1 MSIVVHIEEV
11 KGRLREEIYTS
22 EAAVSQGILLPTL
35 QKLGWPVFDPTVV
48 IPEYSL
54 EGSRVDFALCHPARK
69 PSVFVEVKKVGA
81 AEGADRQLF
90 EYAFHVGVPM
100 AILTDGQEWS
110 FYLPAEQ
117 GQYDERRVYKLDL
130 LERSAQEA
138 GDRLERYLAYKKV
151 CSGEALQSA
160 REDYRDVTRK
170 RGIKE
175 TIPKAWEALFAEK
188 DSLLDVLAR
197 KVEDLCGYR
206 PAREMCIE
214 FLENERKKRTRTQ
227 PSPYPP
233 PKSPKGPQV
242 RRGRANPSPARQFV
256 FELDGVRHEARSA
269 KGVLITI
276 YKELMKADDGFL
288 ERFAT
293 SKHGKKRRYVARD
306 KWELYLTTPELA
318 REHSEE
324 IAPGWW
330 ASTNYS
336 RQNIQQIIR
345 LISEVADPKFRR
357 DLRRVN
363 VLDR

>member
-54 EGSRVDFALCHPARK
+54 GGSRVDFALCHPAKK

-188 DSLLDVLAR
+188 DSLLDVL
-197 KVEDLCGYR
+197 
-206 PAREMCIE
+206 
-214 FLENERKKRTRTQ
+214 
-227 PSPYPP
+227 
-233 PKSPKGPQV
+233 
-242 RRGRANPSPARQFV
+242 
-256 FELDGVRHEARSA
+256 
-269 KGVLITI
+269 
-276 YKELMKADDGFL
+276 
-288 ERFAT
+288 
-293 SKHGKKRRYVARD
+293 HGKLKICAGIG
-306 KWELYLTTPELA
+306 PLA
-318 REHSEE
+318 
-324 IAPGWW
+324 
-330 ASTNYS
+330 
-336 RQNIQQIIR
+336 
-345 LISEVADPKFRR
+345 KC
-357 DLRRVN
+357 
-363 VLDR
+363 VLNF